1 MSVSVLGFMASGLM
15 AKYSDAVEFLES
27 LPVKIAYT
35 LQPTRDLCALLGAD
49 PADLP
54 CMLVTGTNGKGSVCA
69 FCESAIRSAG
79 YTTGLFISPHLVS
92 YNERIAINGKE
103 ISQERFASLIL
114 SAKGA
119 IEKYNS
125 THEETVS
132 EFEAI
137 TACAIKLF
145 LDENVDFAVMEIGMG
160 GRLDSTN
167 ILEPQVSVIT
177 KVALDHMH
185 ALGNSVEA
193 IAAEKAGIIRL
204 GKPVVTGCIGSAL
217 EVVKAAAEKSR
228 SKLVHVGT
236 DSDADVSFSET
247 SVSLEGT
254 VTTVRTS
261 DKSIVLK
268 SSKLFGAHQCFNMA
282 VAYGALEQLD
292 KSGALSL
299 PIENITEGFEKT
311 TWPGRFEIVS
321 RNPLV
326 IIDGGHNPDAGRA
339 LAAAIDSLLP
349 GKRITIVC
357 AMMKDKDID
366 GFLSSAA
373 SRATMAFATSLPLE
387 RAAKASDLAAIAGKY
402 CKNVAVV
409 EDSKAAFE
417 AACTEVNSGSADAV
431 LVCGSL
437 YLVGD
442 LKARAGL

>member
-1 MSVSVLGFMASGLM
+1 M
-15 AKYSDAVEFLES
+15 AKYADAVDFLES
-27 LPVKIAYT
+27 LPVKIQYT
-35 LQPTRDLCALLGAD
+35 LQPTRDLCALLGVD

-69 FCESAIRSAG
+69 FCESAIRAAG
-79 YTTGLFISPHLVS
+79 YKTGLFISPHLVS

-103 ISQERFASLIL
+103 ISQEEFGSIIL
-114 SAKGA
+114 SARSI

-125 THEETVS
+125 SHEEAIS

-167 ILEPQVSVIT
+167 VLEPEVSVIT

-185 ALGNSVEA
+185 ALGTTVED

-204 GKPVVTGCIGSAL
+204 GKPVVTGCTGGAL
-217 EVVKAAAEKSR
+217 EVVKAASEKSR
-228 SKLVHVGT
+228 SKLVIVGT
-236 DSDADVSFSET
+236 GSDSDVSFSET
-247 SVSLEGT
+247 SVSFEGT
-254 VTTVRTS
+254 VSTVRTS
-261 DKSIVLK
+261 GKSKVLK
-268 SSKLFGAHQCFNMA
+268 SSNLFGAHQCFNMA
-282 VAYGALEQLD
+282 VAYAALEQLG
-292 KSGALSL
+292 KSGLLSL
-299 PIENITEGFEKT
+299 PVEKITQGFDET
-311 TWPGRFEIVS
+311 SWPGRFEIVS

-339 LAAAIDSLLP
+339 LAAAIDTLLP
-349 GKRITIVC
+349 KKRIAIVC

-366 GFLSSAA
+366 GFLSSVA
-373 SRATMAFATSLPLE
+373 SRASVAFATSLPLE
-387 RAAKASDLAAIAGKY
+387 RAAKAGDLAAIAGKY
-402 CKNVAVV
+402 CKNVAII
-409 EDSKAAFE
+409 EESKTAFE
-417 AACTEVNSGSADAV
+417 SALAAAKSGKVDVV